1 MDVNAEEVK
10 AQLDFLEKQKKTL
23 QGMVTDIDKLIVDL
37 KEKFVE
43 ANVNAFPFYAFYQ
56 RLATSSVQAGVGI
69 DFHDAFITIDD
80 DGLLLNDNRKDET
93 TRLITH
99 TRKADINNAQTFRF
113 SYYNKPCALY
123 FDPAHLTHMKLSL
136 LFDNFADYLTKE

>member
-10 AQLDFLEKQKKTL
+10 SQLDFLEKQKKTL
-23 QGMVTDIDKLIVDL
+23 QDMITDIDNLIVDL

-43 ANVNAFPFYAFYQ
+43 ANANAFPFYAFYQ
-56 RLATSSVQAGVGI
+56 RFAPSSAQSAAGI
-69 DFHDAFITIDD
+69 DFHDAFITSDD

-123 FDPAHLTHMKLSL
+123 FDPAHITHRKLSL
-136 LFDNFADYLTKE
+136 LLDNFFDYLTKE